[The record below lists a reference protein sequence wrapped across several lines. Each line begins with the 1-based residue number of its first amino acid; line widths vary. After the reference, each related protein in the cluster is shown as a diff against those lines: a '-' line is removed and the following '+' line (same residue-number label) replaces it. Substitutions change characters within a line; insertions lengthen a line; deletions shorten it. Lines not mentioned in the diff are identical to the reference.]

1 MPRYVHDGKTR
12 VYWVP
17 TIANKAAPTVAEL
30 NAGTSLA
37 AFLRKDGLD
46 IPFTQ
51 NFSDNADLEDTFDA
65 QSVGTFGANISLT
78 IFRDDTTDTAW
89 DLFVYGTAGYIVVRR
104 GAAYSTAWAA
114 AQKCE
119 VYPAQMHEP
128 TPLSSST
135 NENVAAKAMLAITD
149 QPNLKATV
157 AA

>member
-51 NFSDNADLEDTFDA
+51 NFADNADLEDTFDA
-65 QSVGTFGANISLT
+65 QAVGTFGANISLT

-89 DLFVYGTAGYIVVRR
+89 NLFVYGTAGFIVVRR
-104 GAAYSTAWAA
+104 GVSYSTAWAA
-114 AQKCE
+114 AQKAE

-128 TPLSSST
+128 TPLSTAS

-157 AA
+157 A